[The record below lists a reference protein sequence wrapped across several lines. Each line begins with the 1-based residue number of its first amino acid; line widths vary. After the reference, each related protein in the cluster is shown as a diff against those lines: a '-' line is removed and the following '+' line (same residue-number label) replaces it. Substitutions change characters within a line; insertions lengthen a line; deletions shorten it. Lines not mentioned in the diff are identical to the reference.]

1 VKPTVF
7 QPYTQF
13 PGRLMAIVLF
23 TAAEPETL
31 VASARLIIAQMDPD
45 LPMFGV
51 QTMAAQMQH
60 SLWERRAYSWLFAA
74 FAAVAILLAA
84 AGIYGVISFGVSRR
98 TREIGI
104 RMALGAQPAQ
114 VTRTVLAGGMTLVGA
129 GAAAGLIASQFTAR
143 LLQSLLFGVS
153 AHDVAACTAVLAG
166 VGAIGFLA
174 NYIPARRAARVDPTN
189 ALRFE

>member
-1 VKPTVF
+1 MVVPAR
-7 QPYTQF
+7 Q
-13 PGRLMAIVLF
+13 IV
-23 TAAEPETL
+23 
-31 VASARLIIAQMDPD
+31 AQLDPD

-51 QTMAAQMQH
+51 RTMAAQPQH

-104 RMALGAQPAQ
+104 RMALGARPSQ
-114 VTRTVLAGGMTLVGA
+114 VMRAVLASGMTVVGI
-129 GAAAGLIASQFTAR
+129 GAAAGLVASQFTSR

-153 AHDVAACTAVLAG
+153 AHDVAAYGAVVAG
-166 VGAIGFLA
+166 VAAIGFLA
-174 NYIPARRAARVDPTN
+174 NYIPARRASRVDPTN